1 VLLGTEKAKVSESQG
16 CRRPMSENRR
26 IVKAAGLIGTLT
38 LCSRIAGLF
47 RDAVIGYL
55 FGTGAAADAF
65 FVAFRAPNLLRR
77 FVAEGAMGAAFVP
90 VFSDYLARRG
100 REPALEA
107 ARAVLGVML
116 VCLAVLVVTGILLAP
131 EWVRVLAP
139 GFLSDPSKLHM
150 TTRLAQILF
159 GYVFLISVTAL
170 LGGFLNAARHFAA
183 PAASPILLNLAI
195 IAAAVLLAPHLA
207 TPVYALGC
215 GVLVGG
221 AFQMALQ
228 FVPLLRHGLHLTP
241 LWQPR
246 HEAVGHVARRLF
258 PVLIGA
264 AVFQINMMM
273 GTIFASVLPQGSVS
287 YLWYADRVFEFPL
300 GLVAVAFG
308 TAALPSFTTQAARQ
322 ELGELRRSLAFAIR
336 ITSFVAIP
344 AAVGIAV
351 LALPI
356 TTVLFRR
363 GAFGVH
369 EAEMTAWALR
379 SLAMGLWPVSMAHVL
394 VAAFYAVGDAR
405 TPALTACIGFT
416 ANAVLSLMLMGQP
429 SAEATSM
436 LSRFIMAASG
446 QLGIWDLRHAGLAL
460 ATSLAATVNLALLLK
475 LLSRRLRGLGADV
488 ITASLARSLAAALIM
503 APPVWL
509 VSRLVDWSGAGSFW
523 SHTLVLLLSLAVGVG
538 TFGTAAYALGS
549 PEITTLRDLL
559 RQRLGAAER

>member
-1 VLLGTEKAKVSESQG
+1 
-16 CRRPMSENRR
+16 MSENRQ
-26 IVKAAGLIGTLT
+26 IIKAAGLIGTLT

-90 VFSDYLARRG
+90 VFSDYLVRRG
-100 REPALEA
+100 RESALEA

-116 VCLAVLVVTGILLAP
+116 VCLAVLVLAGILLAP
-131 EWVRVLAP
+131 QWVRVLAP
-139 GFLSDPSKLHM
+139 GFLSDPSKLHV

-159 GYVFLISVTAL
+159 GYVFFISVAAL

-195 IAAAVLLAPHLA
+195 IAAAVLLAPHLT

-221 AFQMALQ
+221 ALQMVLQ
-228 FVPLLRHGLHLTP
+228 FVPLLRHGLRMTP
-241 LWQPR
+241 LWRPR
-246 HEAVGHVARRLF
+246 HEAVGRVARRMF
-258 PVLIGA
+258 PVLLGA
-264 AVFQINMMM
+264 AVYQINVVM

-300 GLVAVAFG
+300 GIVAVALG
-308 TAALPSFTTQAARQ
+308 TAALPSFATQAARR

-344 AAVGIAV
+344 AAVGIAL

-379 SLAMGLWPVSMAHVL
+379 SLALGLWSVSMAHVL
-394 VAAFYAVGDAR
+394 VAAFYAVGDTR
-405 TPALTACIGFT
+405 TPALTACIGF
-416 ANAVLSLMLMGQP
+416 AVNVILSLMLMGQP
-429 SAEATSM
+429 SAEGTSI
-436 LSRFIMAASG
+436 LTRIITVASG
-446 QLGIWDLRHAGLAL
+446 WLGIWDLRHAGLAL
-460 ATSLAATVNLALLLK
+460 ATALAATLNLALLLK
-475 LLSRRLRGLGADV
+475 LLSRRLQGLGADV
-488 ITASLARSLAAALIM
+488 ITPSLARSLAAALVM
-503 APPVWL
+503 VPPVWL
-509 VSRLVDWSGAGSFW
+509 ASRLVDWSAAGSFW
-523 SHTLVLLLSLAVGVG
+523 SRALVLVLSLAVGVG
-538 TFGTAAYALGS
+538 TFGAAAYALGS
-549 PEITTLRDLL
+549 PEITALRDLL
-559 RQRLGAAER
+559 RQRLGAAGR